1 MSGGAQQNANDETT
15 EFNSN
20 PSSVHSYAYA
30 EDRNM
35 RFRPHMEDTHC
46 IVDKMGGDNSCG
58 LFAIYDG
65 HGGKRVSDHC
75 ADRFPIE
82 LRKELQKNPQDLCK
96 PIIDIFSK
104 VRNSRFKL
112 TFVCIYRLTMNLDF
126 LMRKVAA
133 RQRAWQSS
141 VVKVPIMFYTAQISV
156 IRA

>member
-1 MSGGAQQNANDETT
+1 MSGGAQSSAMDETT

-58 LFAIYDG
+58 LFAVFDG
-65 HGGKRVSDHC
+65 HGGKQVSDHC

-104 VRNSRFKL
+104 IDNELRLLDAEGCGSTAGVAIVRREGAHNVLYCANIGDTR
-112 TFVCIYRLTMNLDF
+112 
-126 LMRKVAA
+126 
-133 RQRAWQSS
+133 
-141 VVKVPIMFYTAQISV
+141 V
-156 IRA
+156 ILGKGT